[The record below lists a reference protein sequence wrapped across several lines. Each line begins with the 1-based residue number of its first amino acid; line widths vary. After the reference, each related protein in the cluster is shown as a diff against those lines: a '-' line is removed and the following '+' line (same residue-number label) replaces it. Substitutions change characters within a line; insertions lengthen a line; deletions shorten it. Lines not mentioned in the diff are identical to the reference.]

1 LRMAV
6 PMAFAAKS
14 VPVASGEESVTA
26 DVSVV
31 WEIH

>member
-1 LRMAV
+1 MYRMAM
-6 PMAFAAKS
+6 MAAPS
-14 VPVASGEESVTA
+14 PVPVAAGEETVSA